1 LFLLSALGIG
11 LMVST
16 IAHTQQEAMMLAFFT
31 ILPSVFLSGFMFPIA
46 SMPKALQLI
55 SNVIPLTHFLIIDRG
70 IVLKGNS
77 IEILMPQVTAL
88 AIFGAFIL
96 TLAIIRF
103 RKRLE

>member
-1 LFLLSALGIG
+1 
-11 LMVST
+11 MVST
-16 IAHTQQEAMMLAFFT
+16 VAHTQQEAMMLAFFT

-46 SMPKALQLI
+46 SMPKALQVA

-77 IEILMPQVTAL
+77 IDILMPQVIDL
-88 AIFGAFIL
+88 AIFGAIIL
-96 TLAIIRF
+96 TLAVIRF